1 MEQSYNPNAGSTNG
15 GMPPMAQ
22 PPKNWLVEAILV
34 TVFCCLPFGIVG
46 IVKAAEVNSKFA
58 AGNYAGALE
67 SSQSAG
73 KWTKIG
79 FFVAIGGF
87 VIWGVLMAL
96 GIGAGMMSGLP
107 NAD

>member
-1 MEQSYNPNAGSTNG
+1 MEQPYNSGSIG
-15 GMPPMAQ
+15 SGMPPMDQ

-58 AGNYAGALE
+58 AGNYAGAVE
-67 SSQSAG
+67 SSRSAA

-79 FFVAIGGF
+79 FFIAIAGV
-87 VIWGVLMAL
+87 VIWGVLVAF
-96 GIGAGMMSGLP
+96 GIGAGMMNGMR

>member
-1 MEQSYNPNAGSTNG
+1 MEQPYNSGSIG
-15 GMPPMAQ
+15 SGMPPMDQ

-58 AGNYAGALE
+58 AGNYAGAVE
-67 SSQSAG
+67 SSQAAA

-79 FFVAIGGF
+79 FFVAIAGV
-87 VIWGVLMAL
+87 VIWSVLVAF
-96 GIGAGMMSGLP
+96 GIGAGVMDGMR
-107 NAD
+107 NAN